1 MLVVVVRFGWHMV
14 FRLDH
19 LDWHYGKSDIW
30 FGYTTAVILW
40 PLLIFRP
47 RLLLDPSPSLKDT
60 YGQAKRQREE
70 IRLRAS
76 PPPCGDLILYQ
87 RWTRKTGQGYK

>member
-1 MLVVVVRFGWHMV
+1 MPTLSEFFWFYLFGMLVVVVRFGWHMV

-40 PLLIFRP
+40 PFLIFRP
-47 RLLLDPSPSLKDT
+47 RLLLDPSPSLEDT
-60 YGQAKRQREE
+60 YGQAKRHTAR
-70 IRLRAS
+70 IFS
-76 PPPCGDLILYQ
+76 PMAMRPP
-87 RWTRKTGQGYK
+87 TRC